1 MAGVVLSV
9 VAIAAA
15 CGGGPGATN
24 APATGNAQTEAPDNG
39 GTQSQAPGSPGNGG
53 NGGVTGSI
61 FVTGSST
68 VEPISLAVS
77 EAFAE
82 QNPGVQWVVE
92 GPGTSDGFAD
102 FFCTGEA
109 DVNDASRAIRE
120 AEVAQC
126 LENGVE
132 FVELKVAYDGI
143 TVFTHPDTALECVT
157 LNDLYALF
165 GPESSDV
172 STWEDAQALAAEL
185 GSTTQFPTGNL
196 SITAPGD
203 ESGTYGSFIE
213 IVTAPIAEERLG
225 EDDPNVEALG
235 THYTPSPNDNVI
247 VENVSG
253 TPNSLGFAGFAFYEN
268 NQDSLKALQ
277 VDAGEGCVAPSRE
290 TIADGSYPISRPLF
304 IYPNTA
310 KAAENAA
317 LEAWVDFYLSE
328 EGIAFVESQGYV
340 TLPDEE
346 LNATRQAWQN
356 R

>member
-1 MAGVVLSV
+1 MDLNSLRTAAGLLVVL
-9 VAIAAA
+9 ILAAA
-15 CGGGPGATN
+15 CGGASGPSG
-24 APATGNAQTEAPDNG
+24 APATGGE
-39 GTQSQAPGSPGNGG
+39 GSPGGG
-53 NGGVTGSI
+53 SVSGEV

-77 EAFAE
+77 EAFTE
-82 QNPGVQWVVE
+82 LNPDLQWTVE

-109 DVNDASRAIRE
+109 DVANASRQIRDT
-120 AEVAQC
+120 EVAQC
-126 LENGVE
+126 QEAGVE

-157 LNDLYALF
+157 FEDLYALF
-165 GPESSDV
+165 GPESSDFA
-172 STWEDAQALAAEL
+172 TWEDAQALATEL

-196 SITAPGD
+196 AITAPGD

-213 IVTAPIAEERLG
+213 LVTAGIAEDRLG
-225 EDDPNVEALG
+225 EDDPNIETLG

-247 VENVSG
+247 VENVAG
-253 TPNSLGFAGFAFYEN
+253 TPGSLGFAGYAFYEG

-277 VDAGEGCVAPSRE
+277 VDGGEGCVAPTTE

-304 IYPNTA
+304 IYPSTTN
-310 KAAENAA
+310 AAENPA
-317 LEAWVDFYLSE
+317 LVAWVDYFLSD
-328 EGIAFVESQGYV
+328 EGIQNVSAEGYIP
-340 TLPDEE
+340 LPAEE
-346 LNATRQAWQN
+346 LEATRQAWQN